1 MAIRK
6 IVLTGNDILK
16 KVCKPVKVITP
27 RMVTLAE
34 DMIDTM
40 LDADGVGLA
49 APQVGVMKRLFV
61 AMPYPE
67 DEEPEVYVMFNP
79 EIIEK
84 EGEQASNEGCLS
96 IPGYMGSVKRPE
108 MVKIKYT
115 DIDGEEKIDQF
126 EGFGAV
132 VICHEYDH
140 LDGILYS
147 DIADTFMTNE
157 EYLEMLEAENEAE
170 SENEA
175 EAGTGDISE
184 NQAPDLAEEQA

>member
-1 MAIRK
+1 MAIRT
-6 IVLTGNDILK
+6 IVVQGEDILK
-16 KVCKPVKVITP
+16 KKCKPVKEITP
-27 RMVTLAE
+27 RMITLAE

-61 AMPYPE
+61 AMPCPD
-67 DEEPEVYVMFNP
+67 DEEPEIYVMFNP
-79 EIIEK
+79 EIIAR

-108 MVKIKYT
+108 KVRIKYT
-115 DIDGEEKIDQF
+115 DIDGEEKLDEF

-140 LDGILYS
+140 LDGILYT
-147 DIADTFMTNE
+147 DIADVVMTNE
-157 EYLEMLEAENEAE
+157 EYLEMLKEE
-170 SENEA
+170 SEDADAAEDASETVA
-175 EAGTGDISE
+175 EADTNGRTD
-184 NQAPDLAEEQA
+184 D